1 MTWLQK
7 KLKDKGYI
15 SFSVL
20 LCDTEKVFHGRFDAY
35 IILYNKKTNI
45 LKVLSVN
52 TDAVVF
58 EKIEKSRS

>member
-15 SFSVL
+15 IFSL
-20 LCDTEKVFHGRFDAY
+20 SLCDTEKVFHGRFDTY